1 MQLSVIARIH
11 TPFKTKF
18 AVPRQSG
25 IADRVFGEI
34 VFEPEY
40 RSDDAIRGIEEWSHL
55 WLIWQFSEN
64 ADKDWSPTVR
74 PPRLGGNMR
83 VGVFATRSP
92 FRPNPLGLS
101 CVKLERVEHR
111 SGKGTVLIVSGAD
124 LVDGTPIYD
133 IKPYVPYA
141 DSHPDALGGFTDTTE
156 FKTLTVSIDKEIL
169 NILPETQRSGLIQIL
184 ENDPRPSYHDD
195 PERIYGFVFAEHEI
209 KFSVANDIL
218 KVISIEKTQSD

>member
-1 MQLSVIARIH
+1 MQLSVIAKIH

-40 RSDDAIRGIEEWSHL
+40 RSEDAVRGIEEWSHL

-64 ADKDWSPTVR
+64 ADKGWSPTVR
-74 PPRLGGNMR
+74 PPRLGGNTR

-92 FRPNPLGLS
+92 FRPNALGLS

-111 SGKGTVLIVSGAD
+111 SGIGPVLIVSGAD

-133 IKPYVPYA
+133 IKPYLPYA

-156 FKTLTVSIDKEIL
+156 FKTLTVSVDEKL
-169 NILPETQRSGLIQIL
+169 LQLLPQTERSGLIQIL
-184 ENDPRPSYHDD
+184 ENDPRPGYHDD
-195 PERIYGFVFAEHEI
+195 PERIYGFVFAGHEI
-209 KFSVANDIL
+209 KFSVANSVL

>member
-1 MQLSVIARIH
+1 MELSIIARIH
-11 TPFKTKF
+11 TPFKSKF

-25 IADRVFGEI
+25 IANEVTGEI
-34 VFEPEY
+34 VFEPDY
-40 RSDDAIRGIEEWSHL
+40 RSDDAIRGIQEWSHL

-64 ADKDWSPTVR
+64 ADKGWSPTVR
-74 PPRLGGNMR
+74 PPRLGGNTR

-101 CVKLERVEHR
+101 CVKLEKVEHR
-111 SGKGTVLIVSGAD
+111 KDVGTVLIVSGAD

-133 IKPYVPYA
+133 IKPYLAYA

-156 FKTLTVSIDKEIL
+156 FKRLTVSADEKL
-169 NILPETQRSGLIQIL
+169 LLSLPETERKGLIQIL

-209 KFSVANDIL
+209 KFSVANGIL
-218 KVISIEKTQSD
+218 NVISIKKVQSD